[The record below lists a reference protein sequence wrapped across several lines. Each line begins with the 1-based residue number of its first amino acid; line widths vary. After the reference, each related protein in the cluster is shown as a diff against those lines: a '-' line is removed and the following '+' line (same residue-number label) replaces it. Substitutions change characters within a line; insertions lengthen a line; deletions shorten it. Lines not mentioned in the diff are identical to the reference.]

1 MTQEKTKRIITA
13 CVSAATVLLILL
25 SCFLIYQWVTIA
37 VKNKRI
43 DNIKKEI
50 AQLEQI
56 IEKGEESVEFY
67 ESLLG
72 KEWLAIHNG
81 WIRPED

>member
-25 SCFLIYQWVTIA
+25 SSFLIYQWITIA
-37 VKNKRI
+37 VKDKRI
-43 DNIKKEI
+43 KEKEKEI
-50 AQLEQI
+50 ARLEQI

-67 ESLLG
+67 ESLYG

-81 WIRPED
+81 WVRPEE